1 MLMMEMAVMPL
12 MMVGLVLVVVV
23 VMVMMM
29 MVMMMMVMMKIFS
42 TGGGDAQNQRIPR
55 EVKNVQDHDHLM
67 VHEDHTEDDSF

>member
-29 MVMMMMVMMKIFS
+29 MVMMKIFS
-42 TGGGDAQNQRIPR
+42 AGGGDAQNQRIPR
-55 EVKNVQDHDHLM
+55 ESKNVQDHDHLMM